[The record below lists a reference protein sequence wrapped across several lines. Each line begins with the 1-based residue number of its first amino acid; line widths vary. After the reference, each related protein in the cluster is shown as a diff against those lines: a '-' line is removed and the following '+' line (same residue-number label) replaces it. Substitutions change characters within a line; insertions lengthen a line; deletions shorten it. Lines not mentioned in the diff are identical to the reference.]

1 MGTVDR
7 VSGIA
12 LILLALGVTW
22 EAHKLPLGTLHNP
35 GPGYMPTLLALV
47 LGGLGIV
54 IVVSGGNSPAFRSLG
69 WGEGKHALAILGAC
83 AFAALALERIG
94 YRLTTLLILLF
105 VLGVVERK
113 RPLAVTALSLGLSLG
128 SFYVFYNLLRVQLP
142 RSPWGF

>member
-7 VSGIA
+7 VSGVA

-22 EAHKLPLGTLHNP
+22 EAHKLPLGTLHTP

-54 IVVSGGNSPAFRSLG
+54 IVAFGGDSPAFRSLQ

-83 AFAALALERIG
+83 AVAALTLERIG
-94 YRLTTLLILLF
+94 YRLTTLLVLLF
-105 VLGVVERK
+105 ILALVERK
-113 RPLAVTALSLGLSLG
+113 RPLVAVALSLGLSLG
-128 SFYVFYNLLRVQLP
+128 SFYVFYNVLRVQLP
-142 RSPWGF
+142 LGPWGF

>member
-7 VSGIA
+7 VSGVA

-35 GPGYMPTLLALV
+35 GPGYMPTLLALI

-54 IVVSGGNSPAFRSLG
+54 IVAFGGDSPVFRSLE

-83 AFAALALERIG
+83 AFSALALERIG
-94 YRLTTLLILLF
+94 YRLTTLLIMVFL
-105 VLGVVERK
+105 LGVVERK
-113 RPLAVTALSLGLSLG
+113 RLYAAAALSLALSLG
-128 SFYVFYNLLRVQLP
+128 SFYLFYNLLKVQLP
-142 RSPWGF
+142 LGPWGF